1 MSRRQGLPA
10 LFVTDP
16 QNDFLSKE
24 SPAWGLVGPT
34 VTNHK
39 VVEKEKKLKA
49 LAKEL
54 GIPVFYSTHMYT
66 PKDFENWKSL
76 NG

>member
-1 MSRRQGLPA
+1 MAAILIALVGVAAYANTAAADSDEYVYKQSFMPKETVKIDLATTA

-34 VTNHK
+34 VTKHK
-39 VVEKEKKLKA
+39 VV
-49 LAKEL
+49 
-54 GIPVFYSTHMYT
+54 
-66 PKDFENWKSL
+66 
-76 NG
+76 